1 MQCGEHPVVIIVA
14 AAVNF
19 LMVRRGRR
27 ISDRIQEK
35 DMSVSR
41 KRLYLCNL
49 SYDYHAAK
57 DIKVYGMQGVIR
69 ELADRLGR

>member
-1 MQCGEHPVVIIVA
+1 MA